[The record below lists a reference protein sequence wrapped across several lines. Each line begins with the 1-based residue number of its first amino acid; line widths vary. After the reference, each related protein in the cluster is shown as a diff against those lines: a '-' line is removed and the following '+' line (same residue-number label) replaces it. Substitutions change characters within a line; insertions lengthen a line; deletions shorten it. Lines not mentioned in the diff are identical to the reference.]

1 MINYLVTLVMIL
13 SSSWTLAQNEISGY
27 FPEHAGQAIALHGF
41 DSFSSY
47 KISSTTVNMAGEF
60 SLNFSEDDHGM
71 GYLKLKEGRPFF
83 VVLAAEG
90 AILAGEN
97 LSIAETVE
105 AIEGLENQLFA
116 TYASEHPRRNQVL
129 RVFDYLQTVYENDP
143 LFSSELE
150 TRAFIDAEIRRLEQ
164 EDQAFLDEI
173 PESFYVYWYL
183 PLRKLVS
190 SVSFIAQYSTED
202 IPATIEAFRSLD
214 HTDDR
219 LFKSGLLKDVIDSH
233 YWLIENSGRSL
244 DSVFIEMNIS
254 IDRLIDQLV
263 MDEDKL
269 NTITSY
275 LFELLERRSLF
286 TSAEH
291 LALRVLNET
300 TCTIDGN
307 LANQLESYRAMKV
320 GNIAPDFQ
328 FVGDVFKNGQ
338 PISDKSSYKLSQL
351 KADYKVVV
359 FGSAW
364 CPACRDEI
372 PQLVPLYQKW
382 KEAGLEVFYISL
394 DRERS
399 AFLEFVKNFPFISFS
414 DYQVWEMEAVK
425 DYYVFGT
432 PTYFLLDGKNREI
445 LLRPRSV
452 RQIDAWVDWFLLREE
467 Q

>member
-1 MINYLVTLVMIL
+1 MRFYLAALLIVLCG
-13 SSSWTLAQNEISGY
+13 SWTLAQNEISGH
-27 FPEHAGQAIALHGF
+27 FPEHAGQTIELHGF
-41 DSFSSY
+41 DGFKSY
-47 KISSTTVNMAGEF
+47 KINSATINMVGEF
-60 SLNFSEDDHGM
+60 TLNFSVEDYGM
-71 GYLKLKEGRPFF
+71 GFLKLKDGQPFF
-83 VVLAAEG
+83 VVLATEG
-90 AILAGEN
+90 ATLAGDN
-97 LSIAETVE
+97 LSIAESVE
-105 AIEGLENQLFA
+105 TIEGMENQLFA
-116 TYASEHPRRNQVL
+116 TYASEHPRRSQVI

-143 LFSSELE
+143 LFSSEKE
-150 TRAFIDAEIRRLEQ
+150 TRAFIDSEIKKLNEQ
-164 EDQAFLDEI
+164 DQAFLDEI
-173 PESFYVYWYL
+173 PEDFYVHWYL
-183 PLRKLVS
+183 PVRKLVS

-244 DSVFIEMNIS
+244 DSVFIEMNVS

-269 NTITSY
+269 NAITGY

-320 GNIAPDFQ
+320 GNIAPDIQ
-328 FVGDVFKNGQ
+328 FVGDVLRNGQ
-338 PISDKSSYKLSQL
+338 TISDKSAQKLSQL

-372 PQLVPLYQKW
+372 PQIVPLYSKW
-382 KEAGLEVFYISL
+382 KESGVEVLYVSL
-394 DRERS
+394 DRDRQS
-399 AFLEFVKNFPFISFS
+399 FSEFVKNFPFLSFS
-414 DYQVWEMEAVK
+414 DYQVWEMDAVK

-432 PTYFLLDGKNREI
+432 PTYFLLDGKTNEI

-452 RQIDAWVDWFLLREE
+452 NQIDAWIDWFLRREE
-467 Q
+467 